1 MYKLSFSCF
10 FLLITINESIATI
23 TDMNT
28 HIATAAEEQSV
39 VAETISINV
48 NNIVGLSVDAEEV
61 IHKVTDSVSRLTHLG
76 GTLKE
81 LVHRFQL

>member
-1 MYKLSFSCF
+1 MYKLSVSCF
-10 FLLITINESIATI
+10 FLLITINESVATI

-39 VAETISINV
+39 VAETIGINV
-48 NNIVGLSVDAEEV
+48 NNIVDLSVDAEEV
-61 IHKVTDSVSRLTHLG
+61 THKVTDSVSRLTHLG

-81 LVHRFQL
+81 LVYRFQL